1 MFRWLFRRK
10 HRHTKNTVISNTTN
24 NSYQIQ
30 ETAAIAGKIKKLN
43 HKYQRFNDEY
53 WTDLKSLLISTDMG
67 AEMALS
73 ILSAS
78 RRQIEKERGDFKDVK
93 LILKNAI
100 VEQYAKNT
108 QSDVL
113 NYEYNRLN
121 TFLIVGVNGVG
132 KTTTIAKLA
141 NFYLQRGQKILLVA
155 ADTFR
160 AGAVEQLKIW
170 AERLNVDIV
179 VPKHPKQDPTSVLYQ
194 GLEKARD
201 EKYDAVFIDTAG
213 RLQNR
218 VNLMNE
224 LGKINR
230 VFNKILQRQPNET
243 LLVLDAIIGQN
254 GLKQAEIFLSTIRV
268 TGIVLTKM
276 DSTARGGV
284 VLKIKDQFN
293 LPVKLI
299 GFGESLESLKPFDVE
314 EYAQEMLGIE

>member
-1 MFRWLFRRK
+1 
-10 HRHTKNTVISNTTN
+10 
-24 NSYQIQ
+24 
-30 ETAAIAGKIKKLN
+30 
-43 HKYQRFNDEY
+43 
-53 WTDLKSLLISTDMG
+53 MG

-160 AGAVEQLKIW
+160 AGAVEQLKI
-170 AERLNVDIV
+170 
-179 VPKHPKQDPTSVLYQ
+179 
-194 GLEKARD
+194 
-201 EKYDAVFIDTAG
+201 
-213 RLQNR
+213 
-218 VNLMNE
+218 
-224 LGKINR
+224 
-230 VFNKILQRQPNET
+230 
-243 LLVLDAIIGQN
+243 
-254 GLKQAEIFLSTIRV
+254 
-268 TGIVLTKM
+268 
-276 DSTARGGV
+276 
-284 VLKIKDQFN
+284 
-293 LPVKLI
+293 
-299 GFGESLESLKPFDVE
+299 
-314 EYAQEMLGIE
+314 

>member
-1 MFRWLFRRK
+1 M
-10 HRHTKNTVISNTTN
+10 
-24 NSYQIQ
+24 
-30 ETAAIAGKIKKLN
+30 
-43 HKYQRFNDEY
+43 
-53 WTDLKSLLISTDMG
+53 
-67 AEMALS
+67 
-73 ILSAS
+73 
-78 RRQIEKERGDFKDVK
+78 
-93 LILKNAI
+93 
-100 VEQYAKNT
+100 
-108 QSDVL
+108 
-113 NYEYNRLN
+113 
-121 TFLIVGVNGVG
+121 
-132 KTTTIAKLA
+132 
-141 NFYLQRGQKILLVA
+141 
-155 ADTFR
+155 
-160 AGAVEQLKIW
+160 
-170 AERLNVDIV
+170 DIV